1 MRIRE
6 CYSLYKRRVPSGK
19 VVYYYRTYDENGK
32 RFCGHSTG
40 QSTKT
45 AANEYC
51 KILIREKRLT
61 PIKRGKALTFEEFA
75 AGWWDYETCPYLQ
88 SRKERRPISRGY
100 ATQGQYAVRN
110 HLIPAFGKKR
120 IDAITENDIDA
131 WLTAFRQ
138 GTYTLAD
145 KTTQANYK
153 GNTANLVFK
162 ILKIMLNFAAKKGLI
177 RTNPCKHIEMVSTDD
192 EKVIQILTPEEEKK
206 LFPAD
211 WERIWDLPQ
220 FYVLNRLASI
230 SGMRHGEL
238 LGLRG
243 EFVHETYIDV
253 CAQYT
258 RFGYQDVKTHKP
270 KNIPIPQKMHDEL
283 QMLVEMNGG
292 GYLFSRDGGKRP
304 IHRNYV
310 YKALYQALDRI
321 GINEEE
327 RKRRNLSMHGWRH
340 FFSTELEMADIPD
353 SRAREVTGHS
363 SKKTRRR
370 YNHLDNLRMLD
381 VIQLQEKLME
391 PKAEDSDTAAATFQ
405 AAQERAPDIKK
416 EKAGKDRP
424 GPAIKRGRGR
434 PRKAPEPE
442 AKPAAQRGRGRPKKA
457 PEAAPGNKRGW
468 GRPQKTVAPE
478 AARMTK
484 RGRGRPG
491 KKAVEA

>member
-1 MRIRE
+1 
-6 CYSLYKRRVPSGK
+6 
-19 VVYYYRTYDENGK
+19 
-32 RFCGHSTG
+32 
-40 QSTKT
+40 
-45 AANEYC
+45 
-51 KILIREKRLT
+51 
-61 PIKRGKALTFEEFA
+61 
-75 AGWWDYETCPYLQ
+75 
-88 SRKERRPISRGY
+88 
-100 ATQGQYAVRN
+100 VRN

-120 IDAITENDIDA
+120 IDTITENDIDT
-131 WLTAFRQ
+131 WLTGFRQ
-138 GTYTLAD
+138 REYTAAD
-145 KTTQANYK
+145 KETKLKYK
-153 GNTANLVFK
+153 GNTANLTFK
-162 ILKIMLNFAAKKGLI
+162 ILKIMLNYALKKGLI
-177 RTNPCKHIEMVSTDD
+177 KTNPCKYVEMVSTDD
-192 EKVIQILTPEEEKK
+192 EKVIEILTPEEEQK

-211 WERIWDLPQ
+211 WRRIWVLPQ

-243 EFVHETYIDV
+243 AFVHENYIDV

-270 KNIPIPQKMHDEL
+270 KNIPIPEKMYEEL
-283 QMLVEMNGG
+283 KTLTALNGD

-363 SKKTRRR
+363 SRKTRKR

-391 PKAEDSDTAAATFQ
+391 QKAEK
-405 AAQERAPDIKK
+405 QEP
-416 EKAGKDRP
+416 EAGAK
-424 GPAIKRGRGR
+424 PAVKRGR
-434 PRKAPEPE
+434 PRKAPETAPVV
-442 AKPAAQRGRGRPKKA
+442 KRGRGRPKKESA
-457 PEAAPGNKRGW
+457 K
-468 GRPQKTVAPE
+468 V
-478 AARMTK
+478 
-484 RGRGRPG
+484 
-491 KKAVEA
+491 

>member
-51 KILIREKRLT
+51 RMLIREKRLT
-61 PIKRGKALTFEEFA
+61 PVKRGKALTFEEFA
-75 AGWWDYETCPYLQ
+75 APWWDYETCPYLQ
-88 SRKERRPISRGY
+88 SRKERRPISKGY
-100 ATQGQYAVRN
+100 AAQGRYAVKN
-110 HLIPAFGKKR
+110 HLIPMFGKKR
-120 IDAITENDIDA
+120 IDTISENDIDT
-131 WLTAFRQ
+131 WLTNFRQ
-138 GTYTLAD
+138 GEYTASD
-145 KTTQANYK
+145 KKTKSNYK

-162 ILKIMLNFAAKKGLI
+162 ILKIMLNYALKKGLI
-177 RTNPCKHIEMVSTDD
+177 KTNPCKYVEMVSTDD
-192 EKVIQILTPEEEKK
+192 EKVIEILTPEEEGK

-211 WERIWDLPQ
+211 WGRIWDLPQ
-220 FYVLNRLASI
+220 FYVLNRLAAI

-243 EFVHETYIDV
+243 EFVHEHYIDV

-270 KNIPIPQKMHDEL
+270 KNIPIPEKMYEEL
-283 QMLVEMNGG
+283 KMLMEMNGE

-310 YKALYQALDRI
+310 YQALYQALDRI

-363 SKKTRRR
+363 SRKSRKR

-381 VIQLQEKLME
+381 VIQLQERLME
-391 PKAEDSDTAAATFQ
+391 QKAEDGGMEEAASKEASEAVPETRAEKQ
-405 AAQERAPDIKK
+405 GQDPVQER
-416 EKAGKDRP
+416 
-424 GPAIKRGRGR
+424 AIKRGRGR
-434 PRKAPEPE
+434 PRKAPEAG
-442 AKPAAQRGRGRPKKA
+442 AKPVAERGRGRPKKA
-457 PEAAPGNKRGW
+457 PEAGPGNKR
-468 GRPQKTVAPE
+468 R
-478 AARMTK
+478 
-484 RGRGRPG
+484 RGRPG
-491 KKAVEA
+491 KEAAEA

>member
-1 MRIRE
+1 M
-6 CYSLYKRRVPSGK
+6 
-19 VVYYYRTYDENGK
+19 
-32 RFCGHSTG
+32 
-40 QSTKT
+40 
-45 AANEYC
+45 
-51 KILIREKRLT
+51 LIREKRLT
-61 PIKRGKALTFEEFA
+61 PVKRGKALTFEEFA
-75 AGWWDYETCPYLQ
+75 APWWDYETCPYLQ
-88 SRKERRPISRGY
+88 SRKERRPISKGY
-100 ATQGQYAVRN
+100 AAQGRYMVKN

-120 IDAITENDIDA
+120 IDAISENDIDA
-131 WLTAFRQ
+131 WLTGFRQ
-138 GTYTLAD
+138 GEYTAPD
-145 KTTQANYK
+145 KKTKANYK

-162 ILKIMLNFAAKKGLI
+162 ILKIMLNYAVRKGLI
-177 RTNPCKHIEMVSTDD
+177 KTNPCKYVEMVSTDD
-192 EKVIQILTPEEEKK
+192 EKVIEILTPEEEGK

-211 WERIWDLPQ
+211 WRRIWDLPQ
-220 FYVLNRLASI
+220 FYVLNRLAAI

-243 EFVHETYIDV
+243 EFVHEKYIDV

-270 KNIPIPQKMHDEL
+270 KNIPIPEKMYGEL
-283 QMLVEMNGG
+283 RTLIELNGN

-310 YKALYQALDRI
+310 YKALYQALERI

-363 SKKTRRR
+363 SRKTRKR

-391 PKAEDSDTAAATFQ
+391 PKAEDGCTDATVPPVVQETILETKNEQ
-405 AAQERAPDIKK
+405 AEKQEQRQEPVQEA
-416 EKAGKDRP
+416 
-424 GPAIKRGRGR
+424 AIKRGRGR
-434 PRKAPEPE
+434 PRETPEPE
-442 AKPAAQRGRGRPKKA
+442 AGVKPPVKRGRGRPKKA
-457 PEAAPGNKRGW
+457 PETAP
-468 GRPQKTVAPE
+468 VI
-478 AARMTK
+478 K

-491 KKAVEA
+491 KEAAKS

>member
-1 MRIRE
+1 M
-6 CYSLYKRRVPSGK
+6 
-19 VVYYYRTYDENGK
+19 
-32 RFCGHSTG
+32 
-40 QSTKT
+40 
-45 AANEYC
+45 
-51 KILIREKRLT
+51 LIREKRLT
-61 PIKRGKALTFEEFA
+61 PVKRGKALTFEEFS

-88 SRKERRPISRGY
+88 SRKERRPISKGY
-100 ATQGQYAVRN
+100 AAQGQYAVKN

-120 IDAITENDIDA
+120 IDAISENDIDA
-131 WLTAFRQ
+131 WLTGFRQ
-138 GTYTLAD
+138 GEYTAPD
-145 KTTQANYK
+145 KKTKLNYK
-153 GNTANLVFK
+153 GNTANLAFK
-162 ILKIMLNFAAKKGLI
+162 ILKIMLNYALKKGLI
-177 RTNPCKHIEMVSTDD
+177 KTNPCKYVEMVSTDD
-192 EKVIQILTPEEEKK
+192 EKVIEILTPEEEQK

-211 WERIWDLPQ
+211 WQRIWDLPQ

-243 EFVHETYIDV
+243 EFVHENYIDV

-270 KNIPIPQKMHDEL
+270 KNIPIPEKMYEEL
-283 QMLVEMNGG
+283 KTLIELNGK

-310 YKALYQALDRI
+310 YRALYQALDRI

-363 SKKTRRR
+363 SRKTRKR

-391 PKAEDSDTAAATFQ
+391 PKAEVGGTEATVSQEAVQ
-405 AAQERAPDIKK
+405 AAVPETKSEQAEKQEQRQEPVQ
-416 EKAGKDRP
+416 ET
-424 GPAIKRGRGR
+424 AIKRGRGR
-434 PRKAPEPE
+434 PRKTPEPE
-442 AKPAAQRGRGRPKKA
+442 AGEKPLMKRGRGRPKKA
-457 PEAAPGNKRGW
+457 PETAPA
-468 GRPQKTVAPE
+468 V
-478 AARMTK
+478 K
-484 RGRGRPG
+484 RGRGRPR
-491 KKAVEA
+491 KEAAKI